1 MEQTNNTQ
9 KKSGIVI
16 ELVKKSKKNEAKIF
30 KPLCQ
35 IDRDAFGKSE
45 DSGMIMKTFW
55 KSDVNKMIVAKKA
68 DTQAIV
74 GYAAFLVQDPPK
86 KEMQR
91 QIQEQRKAG
100 IKKPKTTQGCY
111 LMRIAVN
118 SKCQGQGIGFK
129 LMEHLF
135 VNYTAHL
142 ELDVSTDNT
151 KAVGFYKRI
160 GLELAKLYVT
170 EEQKIEFA
178 TFKTPEGFKY
188 TPRNTNKKMYVQNES
203 TNKQTEKVEEKKI
216 E

>member
-1 MEQTNNTQ
+1 
-9 KKSGIVI
+9 
-16 ELVKKSKKNEAKIF
+16 
-30 KPLCQ
+30 
-35 IDRDAFGKSE
+35 
-45 DSGMIMKTFW
+45 MKTFW
-55 KSDVNKMIVAKKA
+55 KSEVNKMIVAKKA

-129 LMEHLF
+129 LMEYLF

-142 ELDVSTDNT
+142 ELDVSTDNN

-160 GLELAKLYVT
+160 GLELTKLYVT

-188 TPRNTNKKMYVQNES
+188 TPRITTKKMYVQNES
-203 TNKQTEKVEEKKI
+203 TNQQTEKVEEKKI